1 MNRKWRAFTL
11 IELLV
16 VVAILALLI
25 AILLPSLGRA
35 REKAKAV
42 ACSSNLRQ
50 MGLAMVM
57 YYQQNNNIFP
67 TVGGTN
73 ASVQNP
79 TTSDWLLWQPQFRN
93 VALGQPS
100 VSMSGIGQYMLT
112 GSSGTSL
119 KALYCPSDDPNN
131 RPNAT
136 AGRAFN
142 YSYLLNWFISSAGG
156 SPDNPP
162 GAARSID
169 GVRRPSECIVFYEES
184 EVSINDS
191 TATLWRT
198 PGNQHWIDR
207 LSGRHDLRNVNM
219 ANEPT
224 SNDNGGE
231 YIPNSRA
238 QGNAAF
244 LDGHAEF
251 VARYYAHSKAHAVPN
266 PDSVANL
273 SDPTYK

>member
-1 MNRKWRAFTL
+1 MKRKRPGFTL

-16 VVAILALLI
+16 VVAILAVLI

-50 MGLAMVM
+50 MGLAMVV

-73 ASVQNP
+73 AAAQNP
-79 TTSDWLLWQPQFRN
+79 TTSDWLLWQPQFRD
-93 VALGQPS
+93 VPQGQPS
-100 VSMSGIGQYMLT
+100 VSTSGIGQYMLS

-119 KALYCPSDDPNN
+119 KALYCPSDDPNT

-156 SPDNPP
+156 NPDNPP

-169 GVRRPSECIVFYEES
+169 NVRRPSQCIVFYEES

-207 LSGRHDLRNVNM
+207 LAGRHDIRNLNT
-219 ANEPT
+219 ALEPT
-224 SNDNGGE
+224 GNDNGGE
-231 YIPNSRA
+231 FIPNSRVK
-238 QGNAAF
+238 GNAAF
-244 LDGHAEF
+244 LDGHAEML
-251 VARYYAHSKAHAVPN
+251 ARAVAHSKEHAVPN
-266 PDSVANL
+266 PDGVANMA
-273 SDPTYK
+273 DPAYH